1 MIIIFVIC
9 TIATNAQIGVKQDK
23 VIIDT
28 IPVKSNSI
36 ISNDIADLQHD
47 STKIEKQNKAMAD
60 TISNKRKILLDN
72 FLNGK
77 IDIV

>member
-1 MIIIFVIC
+1 MIC

>member
-1 MIIIFVIC
+1 MIC
-9 TIATNAQIGVKQDK
+9 TIATNAQIWVKQDK
-23 VIIDT
+23 AIIDT

-72 FLNGK
+72 FLNEK